1 MIKMLIENQTFVAK
15 YGHDESALQ
24 VGPIQ
29 RPCVIRNCI
38 IDGSIGDWGL
48 KSSKSFDL
56 IVEDCIIKNGN
67 DRALDMVRGGNII
80 FRRCKFIND
89 SKDANGN
96 KTRVR
101 IKSKWA
107 LRKQCDIGLKAGI
120 HTVTFEDCE
129 MNDLLLGDYSIY
141 DQIDRP
147 KVRRI
152 KFVNC
157 KNPYGG
163 PIFIRGRYCEKNAVI
178 LQNTQASVLIW
189 PEIVTK
195 IYWRYNRKFGD
206 KRPLNEEQRTIMDE
220 EKI

>member
-1 MIKMLIENQTFVAK
+1 MPHLIENQTFVAK
-15 YGHDESALQ
+15 KGNDEYAL
-24 VGPIQ
+24 
-29 RPCVIRNCI
+29 VIGTQESPAIVRNCT
-38 IDGSIGDWGL
+38 IDGAIGDWGF
-48 KSSKSFDL
+48 KGPKAFDL
-56 IVEDCIIKNGN
+56 IVEDCIVKNGLE
-67 DRALDMVRGGNII
+67 RSLDMVRGWNII

-89 SKDANGN
+89 YKDENG
-96 KTRVR
+96 KKARVR

-152 KFVNC
+152 KLVNC

-178 LQNTQASVLIW
+178 AENTATSILIW
-189 PEIVTK
+189 PEIITK
-195 IYWRYNRKFGD
+195 IYWLYNRKFGD
-206 KRPLNEEQRTIMDE
+206 KRPLNEEQRTIME
-220 EKI
+220 QEKS